1 MQTRLLSLATLTF
14 ILLAGCSDNDL
25 GVGTMDAATGSGG
38 AVAGSGGTGSGGLS
52 TVGSGGTTAGTGG
65 IGGTAAGP
73 CSQAMCLTALFQ
85 TCIPDGACAVHAG
98 GSPSA
103 VFNDICYANGVTVL
117 RVGSYSG
124 PNTTDSLSVARNGVR
139 CYSIEQLIPPGAS
152 SGSFV
157 ITDGNGNEIAT
168 AVVADKATDTV
179 TVTCKG
185 QSTVT
190 VAGACLH
197 PVNASPTCTLNEC
210 PTSYDGG
217 TGGVDGGTNIEG
229 SDAGAVCDP
238 LAPAPKPIALADILG
253 IGKSA
258 NGTIYVADQSGST
271 QRVFVSDASGTL
283 VRQHTSGGGS
293 SSDENGIQYIFT
305 VTDPASP
312 FVLEV
317 YVPKS
322 GAIRMGV
329 LQGTL
334 PDRKSFVIGQEGEE
348 LTVLASSAIANMP
361 LRNFPGTMVAEY
373 IATLPDGQLILV
385 TRPADDVSYADF
397 RVFLGP
403 VGAVAER
410 KVFQVSRA
418 LDGGSTHVIFD
429 LDGAQADAYFRIVLV
444 DASFAPGPATLTV
457 GDVTTTLTRQSTLPA
472 ATYVCL

>member
-1 MQTRLLSLATLTF
+1 MQTRLLSLAIATLTF
-14 ILLAGCSDNDL
+14 VLLAGCSDNDL
-25 GVGTMDAATGSGG
+25 DIGVMDAATGSGG
-38 AVAGSGGTGSGGLS
+38 AVGGSGGTGSGGTS
-52 TVGSGGTTAGTGG
+52 GPSSSGGT
-65 IGGTAAGP
+65 GGTAAGP
-73 CSQAMCLTALFQ
+73 CGQATCLTALFQ
-85 TCIPDGACAVHAG
+85 TCIPDGACALHG
-98 GSPSA
+98 GSSPSA
-103 VFNDICYANGVTVL
+103 VFSDVCYANGVTVQT
-117 RVGSYSG
+117 VGSYTG
-124 PNTTDSLSVARNGVR
+124 PNTTSALSVGRNGSR
-139 CYSIEQLIPPGAS
+139 CYRIEQSIPPGAS
-152 SGSFV
+152 SGPIV
-157 ITDGNGNEIAT
+157 ITDGSGNEIAT
-168 AVVADKATDTV
+168 AVGADKTTGAV

-185 QSTVT
+185 QSPVT
-190 VAGACLH
+190 VGGACLD
-197 PVNASPTCTLNEC
+197 PVNTSPTCTLDEC

-217 TGGVDGGTNIEG
+217 TGGYDGGAGGVDGGTAV
-229 SDAGAVCDP
+229 DAGGGCDP
-238 LAPAPKPIALADILG
+238 LAPAYKPIALADILG

-258 NGTIYVADQSGST
+258 DGTIYVADQSGST

-293 SSDENGIQYIFT
+293 SSDGSGMQYMFT

-361 LRNFPGTMVAEY
+361 LRNFPGTVVAEY

-385 TRPADDVSYADF
+385 TRPADDVSYTDF

-410 KVFQVSRA
+410 KVSQVSRA

-429 LDGAQADAYFRIVLV
+429 LDGAQADAYFRVVSV

-457 GDVTTTLTRQSTLPA
+457 GGVTTTLTRQSTLPA
-472 ATYVCL
+472 ATYFCL

>member
-1 MQTRLLSLATLTF
+1 MQTRLHSLATISF
-14 ILLAGCSDNDL
+14 ILLAGCADNDL
-25 GVGTMDAATGSGG
+25 GIGVMDAAPSTGSGG
-38 AVAGSGGTGSGGLS
+38 ALDGSGGTGSGGTS
-52 TVGSGGTTAGTGG
+52 GPSSSGGT
-65 IGGTAAGP
+65 GGTALRP
-73 CSQAMCLTALFQ
+73 CSEATCLASLFQ
-85 TCIPDGACAVHAG
+85 TCVPEGACALHG
-98 GSPSA
+98 GSSPSA
-103 VFNDICYANGVTVL
+103 VFGDICYANGVTVQT
-117 RVGSYSG
+117 VGSYIG
-124 PNTTDSLSVARNGVR
+124 PNTTSTVSVGRNGVR
-139 CYSIEQLIPPGAS
+139 CYRIEQSIAPGAS
-152 SGSFV
+152 SGPYV

-168 AVVADKATDTV
+168 AVVADKVTNTV
-179 TVTCKG
+179 TVTCTG
-185 QSTVT
+185 QSPVT
-190 VAGACLH
+190 VAGACLN
-197 PVNASPTCTLNEC
+197 PVNTSPTCTLDEC
-210 PTSYDGG
+210 PTSNDGG
-217 TGGVDGGTNIEG
+217 TGGVDGGAGGVDGGTAV
-229 SDAGAVCDP
+229 DAGGGCDP
-238 LAPAPKPIALADILG
+238 LAPAYKAVALADILG

-258 NGTIYVADQSGST
+258 DGTIYVVDQSGST

-283 VRQHTSGGGS
+283 VRQHTNGGGS
-293 SSDENGIQYIFT
+293 EGNESGIQYIFT

-361 LRNFPGTMVAEY
+361 LRNFPGTTVAEY
-373 IATLPDGQLILV
+373 IATLPDGQLMLV
-385 TRPADDVSYADF
+385 TRPLDDVSYTDF

-410 KVFQVSRA
+410 KVSQVSRA

-429 LDGAQADAYFRIVLV
+429 LDGAQADAYFRIVVV

-457 GDVTTTLTRQSTLPA
+457 GGVTTPLTRQSTLPA